1 MTDPQ
6 RRWRLAFYGAV
17 LVAVALAAAL
27 ATVAWVRRSHHH
39 PHAVMG
45 LPGPRILASELE
57 PAERAALRAA
67 FRDRHPAMRE
77 RVEALRAARAGVVEA
92 LRAEPYDPA
101 RLEAAFAELRAQD
114 AATAQGVHEALMELA
129 ASLDPAGRARLADAM
144 TRRGP
149 GERRGRHD

>member
-6 RRWRLAFYGAV
+6 RRWRLAFFGAV

-57 PAERAALRAA
+57 PAERAALRAT
-67 FRDRHPAMRE
+67 FRDRHLAMRE

-92 LRAEPYDPA
+92 LRAEPYDRA

-144 TRRGP
+144 ARRGHE
-149 GERRGRHD
+149 ERRGRHD